1 MKNPPLISI
10 PFFEM
15 PHTQWRK
22 ENMLVKVPSNT
33 LKKLTQII
41 VIICIYEMY
50 SGMR

>member
-1 MKNPPLISI
+1 MKNPALISI

-22 ENMLVKVPSNT
+22 ENMLVKVPSIT
-33 LKKLTQII
+33 LNKLKQVI

-50 SGMR
+50 LGMR